1 MTTENTAPEQNQ
13 QAPANQAPAAPDTS
27 PLTLGAQQAPVVPAV
42 PVAPVVPVVDNKA
55 APISYEPTGDV
66 GLDMALDFIGK
77 AGLDSDHPAVKA
89 AINGDFTILKAT
101 LAAKGTAGWEQFVA
115 LGEAAYERAS
125 KEAAAKSEAIRE
137 AVYKEAG
144 GKDEWAAI
152 QKWASDNA
160 TPEEK
165 AEVNALLNQG
175 GLAAKAAVRHLS
187 EAYGRANNVTINPR
201 DGTANASKGGA
212 PDAAN
217 GPLSPRA
224 YSDAVQSLNA
234 KLGGRLEGSKE
245 YASLQ
250 SRRAAYRGN

>member
-1 MTTENTAPEQNQ
+1 MTTENAAPEQNPALVVPDNTALTLD
-13 QAPANQAPAAPDTS
+13 APPAKPVIPAAPVT
-27 PLTLGAQQAPVVPAV
+27 PAAP
-42 PVAPVVPVVDNKA
+42 VDNKA
-55 APISYEPTGDV
+55 EAISYEPTGDV

-89 AINGDFTILKAT
+89 AIDGDFTILKAT
-101 LAAKGTAGWEQFVA
+101 LAAKGVAGWEQFVA

-125 KEAAAKSEAIRE
+125 KEATAKSEAIRE

-187 EAYGRANNVTINPR
+187 ESYSRANNVTINPR
-201 DGTANASKGGA
+201 DGTANAAKGGGA
-212 PDAAN
+212 DAAN

-224 YSDAVQSLNA
+224 YADAVQSLNA

-245 YASLQ
+245 YQSLQ
-250 SRRAAYRGN
+250 ARRSAYRGN

>member
-1 MTTENTAPEQNQ
+1 MTTENTAPEQDPNP
-13 QAPANQAPAAPDTS
+13 APPVADNTA
-27 PLTLGAQQAPVVPAV
+27 LTLGVQQTPVVT
-42 PVAPVVPVVDNKA
+42 APVVPVVPVVTDT
-55 APISYEPTGDV
+55 PIAYEPTGDV

-115 LGEAAYERAS
+115 LGEAAYGRAT
-125 KEAAAKSEAIRE
+125 KEAAAKNEAIRE

-175 GLAAKAAVRHLS
+175 GLAAKAAVRHLAES
-187 EAYGRANNVTINPR
+187 YGRANNVTINPR
-201 DGTANASKGGA
+201 DGTANASGGV
-212 PDAAN
+212 PDATN

-224 YSDAVQSLNA
+224 YSDAVQSLNS

-245 YASLQ
+245 YQLLQ
-250 SRRAAYRGN
+250 SRRAAYRGK